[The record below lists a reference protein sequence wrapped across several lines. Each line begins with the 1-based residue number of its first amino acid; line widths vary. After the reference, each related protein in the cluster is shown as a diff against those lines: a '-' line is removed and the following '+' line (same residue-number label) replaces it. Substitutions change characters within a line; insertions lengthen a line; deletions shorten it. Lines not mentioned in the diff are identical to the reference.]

1 MAGKGEVAQSYRA
14 SGLAAAPGLIV
25 AVCLWLYTFRGLGY
39 PQFVESQYN
48 LVWQSLGRDILL
60 QDPVGGILSLHTQP
74 PGLNIL
80 EALDLYVSPDSHLM
94 LGLAFLA
101 MVLLSLF
108 MIVDT
113 LNLCGLPWRASAIAG
128 VCFAVLPATVIYS
141 FYPFSTTPT
150 MFGTALAVWGIARM
164 RLQPLVGIA
173 ASSLGALTLFIT
185 RSSFAWPFV
194 LCWLIALS
202 VVVWRS
208 ARPRGARG
216 LQLGVLA
223 TVLIAVI
230 AIQGHYLLTF
240 GIPTLTSWTGENL
253 AKALTSSG
261 RLTVTPQAEA
271 AIRKD
276 PCEAAL
282 LDSLTRQNR
291 PIWNPSAFRAIPACA
306 AIPPLESRGTSAWD
320 SPDKAGADNAG
331 LSQNF
336 NWSERLVASRVWNS
350 VMQKIVMDRPVQLVA
365 MAIGSPTGARDSSLG
380 IYMGPSED
388 YTFVTEIRSHYPLP
402 DVGGILSLFFAPVML
417 LLGLLGLVTSLVRRQ
432 WHCDYAKTLYFGSG
446 LVLFHIAASTLFEH
460 GENMRFQAETTPAYI
475 VIGFLGC
482 FALLVGQKRSSGDT
496 APADYSV

>member
-1 MAGKGEVAQSYRA
+1 MAAEGAVAQSYRA
-14 SGLAAAPGLIV
+14 SGLAAAPGLVV
-25 AVCLWLYTFRGLGY
+25 AVCIWLYTFRGLGY

-48 LVWQSLGRDILL
+48 LIWQSLGRDILA
-60 QDPVGGILSLHTQP
+60 QDPIGGILSLHIQP

-80 EALDLYVSPDSHLM
+80 EAIDLYVSPESHLM
-94 LGLAFLA
+94 LGLAFLV

-108 MIVDT
+108 FVVDT
-113 LNLCGLPWRASAIAG
+113 LNLSRLPAKASALAG
-128 VCFAVLPATVIYS
+128 ILFAVLPATVIYS
-141 FYPFSTTPT
+141 LWPFSTTPT
-150 MFGTALAVWGIARM
+150 MFGTALAVWGIARL
-164 RLQPLVGIA
+164 RLQPIVGIA
-173 ASSLGALTLFIT
+173 ASSLGVLTLFIT

-194 LCWLIALS
+194 LCWLAALA
-202 VVVWRS
+202 VVAWRS
-208 ARPRGARG
+208 ARPRRTRG

-230 AIQGHYLLTF
+230 TIQGHYLLAF

-271 AIRKD
+271 AIRMD

-282 LDSLTRQNR
+282 LDSLAQQNR

-306 AIPPLESRGTSAWD
+306 ALPPLEPRGTSAWD
-320 SPDKAGADNAG
+320 SPDKAGADDAG

-336 NWSERLVASRVWNS
+336 NWSERLVASRAWNS
-350 VMQKIVMDRPVQLVA
+350 MMQKIIVDQPVQLVA
-365 MAIGSPTGARDSSLG
+365 MAIGSPTGARESSLG

-402 DVGGILSLFFAPVML
+402 DVGGVLSLFFAPVML

-460 GENMRFQAETTPAYI
+460 GENMRFQAEATPAYI

-482 FALLVGQKRSSGDT
+482 FALLAGQRSSQDDT
-496 APADYSV
+496 APTGFSD